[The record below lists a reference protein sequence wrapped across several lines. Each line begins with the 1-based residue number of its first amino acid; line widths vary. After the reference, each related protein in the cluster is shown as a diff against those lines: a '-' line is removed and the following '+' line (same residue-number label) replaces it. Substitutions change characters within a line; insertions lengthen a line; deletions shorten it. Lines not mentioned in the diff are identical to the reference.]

1 MSTGKRHAAI
11 YVRISQDTE
20 GTEAGVQRQE
30 HDCRELADR
39 MGLHVVDVYRDN
51 DIGASSKSTKARP
64 AYKRM
69 LDDVRAGKFSTILAY
84 SNSRITRRPLE
95 WEELISLADS
105 NHKLQVHT
113 VASSSADFSTADGRM
128 ILRYLAAADA
138 AEAERMGERIARA
151 KLDAVKHGRYRG
163 GARPFGYESDGVTPR
178 EPEFSAIAEAS
189 RRFIAGESLNSIA
202 KDFAGR
208 GFTGTINTQKKLTR
222 DQLREILKRPRN
234 AALMEHRGK
243 IVGPASWPAAVS
255 EEVFTTVKRKLEDPS
270 RVTNR
275 GRNSAYHLGSSTYL
289 CGICGSIMRVGKS
302 SSGSY
307 RVYRCKAKSHLS
319 RKVADVDEV
328 VRSVIST
335 RLDAADIPLV
345 DSPDDSDNLQAER
358 DELAALR
365 ARREQSALDYAD
377 GLLDGSQLRIA
388 TARLDEQIKDA
399 EEKITQQVSGSVL
412 SELVTADQ
420 PGQVFLEAP
429 VGTQRAILDALV
441 TVTIMP
447 IDPAQRGSKV
457 FDPSTIHFEW
467 KGQDNG

>member
-1 MSTGKRHAAI
+1 MSTGKRYAAI

-39 MGLHVVDVYRDN
+39 MGLHVVDIYRDN

-69 LDDVRAGKFSTILAY
+69 LDDVRAGKFSIILAY

-105 NHKLQVHT
+105 NHKLRVHT

-163 GARPFGYESDGVTPR
+163 GARPFGYEADGVTPR

-202 KDFAGR
+202 KDLGQR
-208 GFTGTINTQKKLTR
+208 GLSGTLTTHKPLNR
-222 DQLREILKRPRN
+222 DQLREILMRPRN
-234 AALMEHRGK
+234 AGLMEHRGK

-255 EEVFTTVKRKLEDPS
+255 EEVFTTVKTKLEDPS
-270 RVTNR
+270 RVTNGGMR
-275 GRNSAYHLGSSTYL
+275 AANHLGSSTYL

-302 SSGSY
+302 SSGAY

-319 RKVADVDEV
+319 RKLADVDEV
-328 VRSVIST
+328 VRSVISA
-335 RLDAADIPLV
+335 RLDAANIPL
-345 DSPDDSDNLQAER
+345 DDPHDEPVLQSDR

-365 ARREQSALDYAD
+365 SRREQIALDYAD

-388 TARLDEQIKDA
+388 TARLDEQVEGL
-399 EEKITQQVSGSVL
+399 EEKITRQVSGSAL
-412 SELVTADQ
+412 GELVAADQ
-420 PGQVFLEAP
+420 PGQAFLDAP
-429 VGTQRAILDALV
+429 IGTQRAILNALA

-447 IDPAQRGSKV
+447 VDPARRGSKT
-457 FDPSTIHFEW
+457 FDPSTIRFEW
-467 KGQDNG
+467 KTA